1 MNPGDVLVAGE
12 AEDEPAYV
20 CDFGVA
26 RHVSSVGSLTG
37 DRGFVGTVDYVP
49 PEQIQGERIDGRADV
64 YSLACV
70 LYECLAGAPV
80 CYFSYSARPTGT
92 RRPHVPK
99 GHLALARDSLKAP
112 AIDER
117 LITREEVVALLFNVS
132 DIARLLERIQALL
145 RGDDGEED
153 ESRD

>member
-1 MNPGDVLVAGE
+1 MQAALLPFTARGCARSERSYLRARSQGADGE
-12 AEDEPAYV
+12 AD
-20 CDFGVA
+20 
-26 RHVSSVGSLTG
+26 
-37 DRGFVGTVDYVP
+37 
-49 PEQIQGERIDGRADV
+49 
-64 YSLACV
+64 
-70 LYECLAGAPV
+70 
-80 CYFSYSARPTGT
+80 CYFSYSAAPTGT